1 MPAPKIKTIS
11 MSRSDNL
18 AIKSGKSGDGFKLL
32 ITFDQAITLTASA
45 NLISP
50 VLKTLATDANG
61 IAIGD
66 LQVNKSSANSL
77 IFTGIK

>member
-50 VLKTLATDANG
+50 VLKTLDT
-61 IAIGD
+61 
-66 LQVNKSSANSL
+66 
-77 IFTGIK
+77 

>member
-1 MPAPKIKTIS
+1 MPAPKIKMIS

>member
-66 LQVNKSSANSL
+66 LQANKSSANSL